1 MIMSMRRRNCIH
13 ANSATRTL
21 ARPMTGMIIDFP
33 FRIIKR
39 EAQKVIIMVAME
51 MIR

>member
-1 MIMSMRRRNCIH
+1 M
-13 ANSATRTL
+13 TGTL
-21 ARPMTGMIIDFP
+21 ARQMAGMITDDFP

-51 MIR
+51 MIRVEMPIIILLGKD